1 MWDISGAWEKLWPT
15 DLLDVTNDNN
25 DDDDNNNNNNLHFSD
40 LTLFAGWQEGRTACK
55 KLGFSSLVV
64 MIWLELCTS
73 YSSSGHHHL
82 IQ

>member
-40 LTLFAGWQEGRTACK
+40 LTLFAG
-55 KLGFSSLVV
+55 
-64 MIWLELCTS
+64 
-73 YSSSGHHHL
+73 
-82 IQ
+82 